1 MESQSQSMGRRQTSC
16 VRTAA
21 RGFTLVEVLLVIVII
36 GLLATVLIV
45 TVGGRAEGAK
55 TDTTKLSLQKLE
67 NRIEELALHIK
78 KYPAEAE
85 GGIDCLMKVPGDE
98 KLAKMWRGPYATENE
113 LQDAWGNKFNYE
125 VVEGGQAAGGKKFKL
140 WSNGPDGQS
149 STDDDIKNWTE
160 GT

>member
-1 MESQSQSMGRRQTSC
+1 MESQSPSIARQSPR
-16 VRTAA
+16 VRTV

-55 TDTTKLSLQKLE
+55 IDTTRLSLQKLE

-85 GGIDCLMKVPGDE
+85 GGIDCLVKVPGDE
-98 KLAKMWRGPYATENE
+98 KLAKMWRGPYASDNE
-113 LQDAWGNKFNYE
+113 LQDAWGHKFNYE
-125 VVEGGQAAGGKKFKL
+125 LVEGGQAPGGKKFKI
-140 WSNGPDGQS
+140 WSNGPDAQS
-149 STDDDIKNWTE
+149 ATDDDIKNWTE